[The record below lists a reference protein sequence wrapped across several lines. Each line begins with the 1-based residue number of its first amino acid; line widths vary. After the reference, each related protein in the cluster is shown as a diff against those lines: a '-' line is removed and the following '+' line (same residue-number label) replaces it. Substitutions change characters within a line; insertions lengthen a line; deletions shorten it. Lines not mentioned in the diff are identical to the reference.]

1 MRNAVFRQIAGG
13 EVWLSRQEASLL
25 DLFASR
31 PNRVLSKEL
40 LATMLSTPD
49 GRIKPRSIEV
59 SVHRLRRK
67 AGHLDFRIETVREIG
82 YVLKM
87 TASSRLQAPQPLALP
102 AQYSKVPDC
111 LQR

>member
-13 EVWLSRQEASLL
+13 GVWLSRQEASLL
-25 DLFASR
+25 DVFASR

-40 LATMLSTPD
+40 LATMLSSQEVHV
-49 GRIKPRSIEV
+49 KPRSIEV

-82 YVLKM
+82 YVMKIAGRNKRLE
-87 TASSRLQAPQPLALP
+87 ASV
-102 AQYSKVPDC
+102 VPVN
-111 LQR
+111 R

>member
-40 LATMLSTPD
+40 LATMLSSQD
-49 GRIKPRSIEV
+49 VRVKPRSIEV

-82 YVLKM
+82 YVMKI
-87 TASSRLQAPQPLALP
+87 TGQNKRREASV
-102 AQYSKVPDC
+102 VPVN
-111 LQR
+111 R